1 MANEINPINPI
12 MARFDN
18 EPALVREGQGAW
30 FQSCCHAVASMAE
43 EVSKIEMAA
52 DDFWFS
58 SDDYRSQ
65 YRPYKVQDGILTIP
79 VKGLLLNN
87 FSIIYGSYATGYDYI
102 WQAVKRGMADPQ
114 VKGIVFSVDSGG
126 GMVNGNF
133 DLVDRIYALRGKK
146 PMRAITSDG
155 AYSAAYSIASVTDRI
170 VMGRTAGVGSIG
182 VVTTHMEFS
191 EAFKQWGIEVNII
204 RSKERKY
211 EGNAYE
217 ALTDAARAAMQ
228 SRVDALHKE
237 FVAIVARNRDIEE
250 SAVDATDALCFMP
263 EEAISRGLADEASTP
278 EDAFTAFVAYVNSE
292 EENEPMAEQTQA
304 GITEEAHNAAVA
316 TATTQGADNER
327 ARISAIL
334 GSEEAKQRPTA
345 AQMFAFDMNLSAED
359 SLAKLAKLPVET
371 PTQAAAPVPAPAA
384 GAGAGKEL
392 FTAAMNSTENPGLNA
407 EGGESHTEPQGAAGV
422 LAMAEKFGLKGFAVN
437 K

>member
-1 MANEINPINPI
+1 MANEINPI
-12 MARFDN
+12 MALFEN
-18 EPALVREGQGAW
+18 EPALLRADKADW
-30 FQSCCHAVASMAE
+30 FASCCQIVAAHSAE
-43 EVSKIEMAA
+43 IAKIEAA

-58 SDDYRSQ
+58 SDDWRSA
-65 YRPYKVQDGILTIP
+65 YRPYKVQNGILTVP

-87 FSIIYGSYATGYDYI
+87 FSIIVGTFATGYDYI
-102 WQAVKRGMADPQ
+102 WKAVQRGMADPQ

-126 GMVNGNF
+126 GMVSGNF

-146 PMRAITSDG
+146 PMRTITTDG

-170 VMGRTAGVGSIG
+170 IMGRTAGVGSIG
-182 VVTTHMEFS
+182 VVTTHMEQS
-191 EAFKQWGIEVNII
+191 KALEARGITVSII

-211 EGNAYE
+211 EGNALE
-217 ALTDAARAAMQ
+217 PLTEAARTAMQ
-228 SRVDALHKE
+228 DRVNAMHNE
-237 FVAIVARNRDIEE
+237 FVAIVARNRGMDA
-250 SAVDATDALCFMP
+250 SKVDATDALTFMP
-263 EEAISRGLADEASTP
+263 EEAISRGLADESGSP
-278 EDAFTAFVAYVNSE
+278 EDAFTAFVAFLNSE
-292 EENEPMAEQTQA
+292 QENEPMAEQTQA
-304 GITEEAHNAAVA
+304 GITEEAHTAAVA

-359 SLAKLAKLPVET
+359 TLAKLAKLPVET
-371 PTQAAAPVPAPAA
+371 PQQAAAPVPAPAA

-392 FTAAMNSTENPGLNA
+392 FTAAMNGTENPGLNA
-407 EGGESHTEPQGAAGV
+407 EGGENPGEPQGAAGV
-422 LAMAEKFGLKGFAVN
+422 LAMAEKFGIKGFTAN